1 MENLDLIPFDGTAI
15 RKTWHDDQW
24 FFSVVDIIEILTESP
39 KPSNYWN
46 MLKKRENQLSTVCVK
61 LKLTGKDRKSYPS
74 DCSNTEG
81 VLRILM
87 SVPSPKAE
95 PIKLWLAN
103 VGKQFLDE
111 TENPELGI
119 ERLKGLYKA
128 KGYDDVWIE
137 NRLKSIGIRKELT
150 DEWKKRGVK
159 DSQEYSILTA
169 EIAKYT
175 FGVSPTE
182 HKKLKGIDKQNLRD
196 HMTNLELLFSA
207 IGEEATRLYAIQ
219 EDAQG
224 FHENIDTAQT
234 GGKAAGRALKAFEA
248 DKKIKVVSS
257 DNFLN
262 LQKGG
267 DDKLITPLEE
277 V

>member
-24 FFSVVDIIEILTESP
+24 FFSVVDIIAVLTDSTNP
-39 KPSNYWN
+39 RNYWKV
-46 MLKKRENQLSTVCVK
+46 LKNRDKQLVTLCNQLK
-61 LKLTGKDRKSYPS
+61 LPSSDGKNYKT

-95 PIKLWLAN
+95 PIKMWLAN

-119 ERLKGLYKA
+119 ERLKELYKA
-128 KGYDDVWIE
+128 KGYDDVWID

-169 EIAKYT
+169 EIAKFT

-182 HKKLKGIDKQNLRD
+182 HKKLKGLDKQNLRD

-207 IGEEATRLYAIQ
+207 IGEEATRLYTIQ

-234 GGKAAGRALKAFEA
+234 GGKAAGRALKAFEE
-248 DKKIKVVSS
+248 DKKMKVVSP

-262 LQKGG
+262 LQKSSEE
-267 DDKLITPLEE
+267 KLITPPEE